1 MNWSNVI
8 VVVLSIVGTSPEPQR
23 LTTDGLVKTSPVF
36 VDRSGDE
43 LLYVVEDLPTRMR
56 LMRLRLTDGRIEPV
70 HPDETRAEFEPA
82 CSADGRKLAFVQS
95 RGNLNLVLVIHDLV
109 SGRDLDVPVG
119 SGFAGP
125 RSPCFTPDGSR
136 VVYSFAD
143 ASRQKLFWVG
153 TSDPATHVLVDSQG
167 VNNWPD
173 VSSDGKRLVFA
184 SSRDGDYDLFT
195 ADADGKNQNRLAA
208 SPNRDVRPRY
218 SPDGRRIA
226 FTSGRDG
233 NDEIYVCDADGRNPQ
248 RVTHHPERDDYAAW
262 HPDGRR
268 LVVVCERSGRHD
280 LYLID
285 VP

>member
-1 MNWSNVI
+1 MVAAP
-8 VVVLSIVGTSPEPQR
+8 PEPQR

-36 VDRSGDE
+36 VDRAGDE
-43 LLYVVEDLPTRMR
+43 LLYVVEDLPNRMR
-56 LMRLRLTDGRIEPV
+56 LMRLRWADGRVEPV

-82 CSADGRKLAFVQS
+82 CSPDGRKLAFVQS
-95 RGNLNLVLVIHDLV
+95 RGNLNLVLVVQDLV
-109 SGRDLDVPVG
+109 AGKDLDVPVG

-136 VVYSFAD
+136 VVFSFAD
-143 ASRQKLFWVG
+143 EGRQKLYWVG
-153 TSDPATHVLVDSQG
+153 TSDPATHVLVDSPG

-184 SSRDGDYDLFT
+184 SSRDGDYDLF
-195 ADADGKNQNRLAA
+195 ACDADGKRQRRLAE
-208 SPNRDVRPRY
+208 SPGRDVRPRF

-233 NDEIYVCDADGRNPQ
+233 NDEIYVCDADGRNP
-248 RVTHHPERDDYAAW
+248 RRITNHPERDDYAAW

-268 LVVVCERSGRHD
+268 LVLVGERHGKYD